1 MSRGDALRIR
11 YALYL
16 QRALLLHLFLGASA
30 MRRSR
35 PITDV
40 WSKVANGK
48 MDDKVKFVTGI
59 GYQGGLC
66 SGNIASVGNFS
77 GLCIQDSA
85 LGVGMTDFVTA
96 FPSGINTAAT

>member
-1 MSRGDALRIR
+1 MC
-11 YALYL
+11 
-16 QRALLLHLFLGASA
+16 
-30 MRRSR
+30 RSW
-35 PITDV
+35 PIADV
-40 WSKVANGK
+40 WSKIANSTVH
-48 MDDKVKFVTGI
+48 DKVKFVTGI
-59 GYQGGLC
+59 GYQGGPC